1 MKMLHLEDL
10 GILEGEKS
18 PDGDII
24 SALNSAQYTHASNGS
39 GTFGNEEP
47 LYIDCG
53 VMAYREMLDLQ
64 SRLQSLRIRKKIPN
78 TILFVEHPPVIT
90 LGARKPINKL
100 LHTEKELLA
109 LNIDVVQ
116 IKRGGGATAHN
127 PGQLVMY
134 PILLLPSLG
143 LRVALYIRLLEQ
155 TGIQLLREIGIP
167 AARKHRYPGIWVEER
182 KIASIGVQLNYET
195 TMHGIALNITNDL
208 NIFTFMVPCGLD
220 GVEMTSAEKELQR
233 YKRLSAETQAET
245 QAETLSMETMKMRMG
260 SICSKY
266 LSNLDELKSITQ
278 ESRL

>member
-1 MKMLHLEDL
+1 MNMLHLEDL
-10 GILEGEKS
+10 GILEGERS
-18 PDGDII
+18 QDGDII
-24 SALNSAQYTHASNGS
+24 SVLNAQVSDSVGAS
-39 GTFGNEEP
+39 GNEEP

-53 VMAYREMLDLQ
+53 IMSYREMLDLQ
-64 SRLQSLRIRKKIPN
+64 SRLQSFRISKKIPN

-109 LNIDVVQ
+109 ENIDVVQ

-155 TGIQLLREIGIP
+155 TGIQLLREMGIP

-195 TMHGIALNITNDL
+195 TMHGIALNVTNDL
-208 NIFTFMVPCGLD
+208 NIFTCIVPCGLD
-220 GVEMTSAEKELQR
+220 GVEMTSAEKELHR
-233 YKRLSAETQAET
+233 YKQLSAETQAEI
-245 QAETLSMETMKMRMG
+245 LSMETMKMRMG

-266 LSNLDELKSITQ
+266 LNNLDELKSITQ
-278 ESRL
+278 ENRL